1 MLAAQRTMLDGPV
14 WILCLGQGRSTLL
27 IAHCQRRLRVW
38 STMSNANVVD
48 SPLSKKTKSM
58 EYYVKRIYE
67 CMIERTR
74 YERSAIS
81 REQEEVREMLQLVE
95 EDGVPNGSEL
105 YFIATELFRS
115 RARLAAYRSIKT
127 AEHRIAWLRWTW
139 YNIKKK

>member
-1 MLAAQRTMLDGPV
+1 MSEENVSCSEDNV
-14 WILCLGQGRSTLL
+14 GRSSVDSVSGPGKE
-27 IAHCQRRLRVW
+27 H
-38 STMSNANVVD
+38 VVD

-74 YERSAIS
+74 YGRSAIS

-139 YNIKKK
+139 DNIKKK